1 MTGRLISGAVPARL
15 EVREQSDIGE
25 CRRSAKRL
33 AEAFKFDE
41 DGIGKVGIV
50 ATELATNVVRH
61 GGGGEMLLQ
70 VLDDGI
76 APQVEMLAI
85 DSGLGMR
92 DVEQCMRDGYSTAG
106 TPGTGLGAVSR
117 LSTLFDIFS
126 APEHGTVVLS
136 RVARKQDGR
145 SSSAL
150 EYGAACLPLAGEIE
164 CGDIWR
170 IADDGTLAAVFVA
183 DGLGH
188 GPLAATAAR
197 RAVEVFGGQ
206 PFEEPSEAMQRLHR
220 GLIGGRGAV
229 AALARLHVPEA
240 RVEYAGVGNISASVV
255 GRERSQGMVSHNGTL
270 GVSLLRTRQFAYN
283 WPVNNLVIMHSDG
296 LSARWN
302 LADHTGLFNQ
312 HPGVIAGV
320 LYRESSRKRDDVT
333 VVVVRHRPN
342 SASGPDSANGQ

>member
-1 MTGRLISGAVPARL
+1 MTARLILGASPARL
-15 EVREQSDIGE
+15 DVREQSDIGE

-33 AEAFKFDE
+33 AETYGFDE

-85 DSGLGMR
+85 DGGLGMR

-106 TPGTGLGAVSR
+106 TPGTGLGAVAR

-126 APEHGTVVLS
+126 GPGQGTVALS
-136 RVARKQDGR
+136 RVGR
-145 SSSAL
+145 SRDARPTATL
-150 EYGAACLPLAGEIE
+150 EHGAVCLALAGEIE

-170 IADDGTLAAVFVA
+170 IADDGALAALFVA

-188 GPLAATAAR
+188 GALAATAAR
-197 RAVEVFGGQ
+197 QAAQGFGNQ
-206 PFEEPSEAMQRLHR
+206 PFEDPAEALQRLHR
-220 GLIGGRGAV
+220 QMLGGRGAV
-229 AALARLHVPEA
+229 AACARLHVTEA
-240 RVEYAGVGNISASVV
+240 RVEYAGVGNISGSVV
-255 GRERSQGMVSHNGTL
+255 SAERSQGMVSYNGTL
-270 GVSLLRTRQFAYN
+270 GVNLQRTKQFTYN
-283 WPVNNLVIMHSDG
+283 WPVNSLVVMHSDG
-296 LSARWN
+296 LSARWD
-302 LADHTGLFNQ
+302 LADHPGLVKQ

-320 LYRESSRKRDDVT
+320 LYRESARKRDDVT
-333 VVVVRHRPN
+333 VVVARRRP
-342 SASGPDSANGQ
+342 